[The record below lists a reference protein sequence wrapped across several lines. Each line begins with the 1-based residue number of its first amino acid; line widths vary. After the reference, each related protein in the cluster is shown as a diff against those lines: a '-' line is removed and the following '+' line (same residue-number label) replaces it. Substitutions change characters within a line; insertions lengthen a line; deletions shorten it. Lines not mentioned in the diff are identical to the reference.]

1 MFDKERYETKGINE
15 RMPLEY
21 RILMW
26 EMIRQAGK
34 THKLDYLQIFRFSK
48 RKGEENEWKQ
58 VIIHEQEVPKY
69 KAEYEFACVDGNY
82 VEGKV
87 YVIDNGAYATMLWA
101 EEY

>member
-1 MFDKERYETKGINE
+1 MKQKVSMRKCLQST
-15 RMPLEY
+15 
-21 RILMW
+21 
-26 EMIRQAGK
+26 GK

-87 YVIDNGAYATMLWA
+87 YVIDDGAYATMLWA